1 MMKILGVKMNFK
13 MIYNHQKEIGDEAF
27 ITTKTDLKGH
37 ITYANSYFLN
47 IVNAKNS
54 DLIGKNHNIVRHHDM
69 PKYVFKLLW
78 DRIKNKQEIFAFVK
92 NITFDGGYYWVFAN
106 VTSSFDE
113 SGNII
118 GYYSV
123 RRKAN
128 PKAVEKI
135 IPIYQKMLELEKFGG
150 IEAGQKYIADL
161 LATHNTT
168 YDRFVNELQRVK

>member
-1 MMKILGVKMNFK
+1 MSSNLQNSR
-13 MIYNHQKEIGDEAF
+13 QKEIGDEAF
-27 ITTKTDLKGH
+27 ITTKTDLKGN
-37 ITYANSYFLN
+37 ITYANSYFLD

-54 DLIGKNHNIVRHHDM
+54 DLIGKNHNIVRHPDM

-78 DRIKNKQEIFAFVK
+78 DRIRDKKEIFAFVK

-106 VTSSFDE
+106 VTSSLDE
-113 SGNII
+113 NGNII

-128 PKAVEKI
+128 PQAVQTM
-135 IPIYQKMLELEKFGG
+135 IPIYQKMLELEKTGG
-150 IEAGQKYIADL
+150 INASQKYIAEL

-168 YDRFVNELQRVK
+168 YDRFVNELQRVKG

>member
-1 MMKILGVKMNFK
+1 MSTNLLN
-13 MIYNHQKEIGDEAF
+13 NQQKEIGDEAF
-27 ITTKTDLKGH
+27 ITTKTDLKDY

-47 IVNAKNS
+47 IVNVKNS
-54 DLIGKNHNIVRHHDM
+54 DIIGKNHNIVRHPDM

-106 VTSSFDE
+106 VTSSLDE

-128 PKAVEKI
+128 PQAVEKI
-135 IPIYQKMLELEKFGG
+135 IPIYQKMLELEKFSG
-150 IEAGQKYIADL
+150 IEASQKYIADL

-168 YDRFVNELQRVK
+168 YDRFVNELQRTKG

>member
-1 MMKILGVKMNFK
+1 MATNLLN
-13 MIYNHQKEIGDEAF
+13 NQQKEISDEAF
-27 ITTKTDLKGH
+27 ITTKTDLKGR
-37 ITYANSYFLN
+37 ITYANSYFLE

-54 DLIGKNHNIVRHHDM
+54 DLIGKSHNIVRHPDM

-78 DRIKNKQEIFAFVK
+78 DRIQRKEEVFAFVK

-106 VTSSFDE
+106 ITSSLDE
-113 SGNII
+113 NGNII

-135 IPIYQKMLELEKFGG
+135 IPIYQKMRELEKTGG
-150 IEAGQKYIADL
+150 IQASQKYITEL
-161 LATHNTT
+161 LASNNTT
-168 YDRFVNELQRVK
+168 YDRFVNELQRTKG

>member
-1 MMKILGVKMNFK
+1 MSTNLLN
-13 MIYNHQKEIGDEAF
+13 NQQKEIGDEAF
-27 ITTKTDLKGH
+27 ITTKTDLKGY

-47 IVNAKNS
+47 IVNVKNS
-54 DLIGKNHNIVRHHDM
+54 DIIGKNHNIVRHPDM

-78 DRIKNKQEIFAFVK
+78 DRIKNKQKIFAFVK

-106 VTSSFDE
+106 VTSSLDE

-128 PKAVEKI
+128 PQAVEKI
-135 IPIYQKMLELEKFGG
+135 IPIYQKMLELEKFSG
-150 IEAGQKYIADL
+150 IEASQKYIADL

-168 YDRFVNELQRVK
+168 YDRFVNELQRTKG

>member
-1 MMKILGVKMNFK
+1 MGIFSKMSTNLL
-13 MIYNHQKEIGDEAF
+13 NNQQKEIGDEAF
-27 ITTKTDLKGH
+27 ITTKTDLKGR

-54 DLIGKNHNIVRHHDM
+54 DLIGKNHNIVRHPDM

-106 VTSSFDE
+106 VTSSLDE

-128 PKAVEKI
+128 PQAVEKI

-150 IEAGQKYIADL
+150 IEASQKYIADL

-168 YDRFVNELQRVK
+168 YDRFVNELQRAKG

>member
-1 MMKILGVKMNFK
+1 MNSNTL
-13 MIYNHQKEIGDEAF
+13 YNHQKDIGDEAF

-54 DLIGKNHNIVRHHDM
+54 DLIGKNHNIVRHPDM

-106 VTSSFDE
+106 VTSSLDE

-128 PKAVEKI
+128 PQAVEKI
-135 IPIYQKMLELEKFGG
+135 IPIYQKMLELEKFSG
-150 IEAGQKYIADL
+150 IEASQKYIADL

-168 YDRFVNELQRVK
+168 YDRFVNELQRAKG

>member
-1 MMKILGVKMNFK
+1 MSTNLLN
-13 MIYNHQKEIGDEAF
+13 NQQKEIGDEAF
-27 ITTKTDLKGH
+27 ITTKTDLKGY

-54 DLIGKNHNIVRHHDM
+54 DLIGKNHNIVRHPDM
-69 PKYVFKLLW
+69 PRYVFKLLW
-78 DRIKNKQEIFAFVK
+78 DRIKNKQEVFAFVK

-106 VTSSFDE
+106 VTSSLDE

-128 PKAVEKI
+128 PQAVEKI
-135 IPIYQKMLELEKFGG
+135 IPIYQKMLELERSSGMQ
-150 IEAGQKYIADL
+150 ASQKYIADL

-168 YDRFVNELQRVK
+168 YDRFVNELQRVKG

>member
-1 MMKILGVKMNFK
+1 
-13 MIYNHQKEIGDEAF
+13 
-27 ITTKTDLKGH
+27 
-37 ITYANSYFLN
+37 
-47 IVNAKNS
+47 
-54 DLIGKNHNIVRHHDM
+54 M

-106 VTSSFDE
+106 VTSSLDE

-135 IPIYQKMLELEKFGG
+135 IPIYQKMLELEKLGGG
-150 IEAGQKYIADL
+150 IEASQKYIADL

-168 YDRFVNELQRVK
+168 YDRFVNELQRVKG